1 MAYGFFVLAG
11 DYHSSSGSFLS
22 LPHHLVSLW
31 ALHQFLLAS
40 ELTGLIHHVSVGGLT
55 FLYNVCRWS
64 YMKLLPFQLHRKLL
78 ERFPGR
84 AKELRSV
91 WDYLLM
97 ALGRMHPRLLGG
109 LVNIL
114 AETHC
119 NIFDRSWS
127 LGEVP
132 AAWKRANIT
141 PIYKNRKKKEIW
153 ETTNESTSLEYLEKL
168 WSGFSWKLF
177 LGTKKKKATGRS
189 QNIPQLTQPSL
200 TVSSLLF
207 ASSLVPQ
214 RLWKHDLPHEDLG
227 EEGIKENLQ
236 VSLCHV

>member
-1 MAYGFFVLAG
+1 MVV
-11 DYHSSSGSFLS
+11 H
-22 LPHHLVSLW
+22 
-31 ALHQFLLAS
+31 
-40 ELTGLIHHVSVGGLT
+40 E
-55 FLYNVCRWS
+55 
-64 YMKLLPFQLHRKLL
+64 
-78 ERFPGR
+78 
-84 AKELRSV
+84 
-91 WDYLLM
+91 
-97 ALGRMHPRLLGG
+97 
-109 LVNIL
+109 
-114 AETHC
+114 
-119 NIFDRSWS
+119 
-127 LGEVP
+127 
-132 AAWKRANIT
+132 IT
-141 PIYKNRKKKEIW
+141 PIPASQETVGKVSRESKGAQECMGLPVNGTWQNASKAAGRACQHPCRDTLQHLWRVVEFGGSPSCLEKGKYYAHLQKQEKKEIW